1 MRRSQPASQDS
12 EDADT
17 VATADCSRWRNGV
30 ERQAR
35 PDAHAHQV
43 AAGKASGAKR
53 KQRAMTKCSPTG
65 GICPPAGPYRKTSF
79 GEPVTVKNLAP
90 ANLWPS
96 VGRKLTGN
104 SR

>member
-1 MRRSQPASQDS
+1 MCRSQPASKDS

-53 KQRAMTKCSPTG
+53 KQYATNS
-65 GICPPAGPYRKTSF
+65 TSQSL
-79 GEPVTVKNLAP
+79 PS
-90 ANLWPS
+90 WPS
-96 VGRKLTGN
+96 ATGARLARRSASN
-104 SR
+104 